1 MDKKMEKLLKLLQ
14 DDAKL
19 TVQELAVMLDM
30 TEAEVAAAI
39 HKFEKDGVIKGYRTL
54 INWERTDVHRA
65 SALIELRV
73 TPKKDSGFDELAARV
88 KAFPEVES
96 VCLMSGGF
104 DLAVTVTANTMS
116 EIAMFV
122 AKRLAPID
130 GVLSTATH
138 FILTKYKDG
147 GVDFVTDPANLD
159 AAAELIAGQEIVA
172 SAEIAKAA
180 LPQCGIVFLTGQ
192 EMKDAASGFLS
203 VLYEADPQ
211 SVGGTLPDDNLY
223 YIP

>member
-1 MDKKMEKLLKLLQ
+1 MDKKMEKLLALLQ

-19 TVQELAVMLDM
+19 TVAQLAVVLDL
-30 TEAEVAAAI
+30 TEKEVAAAI
-39 HKFEKDGVIKGYRTL
+39 CKFEKEGVITGYRTL
-54 INWERTDVHRA
+54 INWERTEAHRA

-73 TPKKDSGFDELAARV
+73 TPKKDSGFDEVAKRV

-104 DLAVTVTANTMS
+104 DLAVTVTASTMS

-147 GVDFVTDPANLD
+147 GVDFTPEDDEIDERGSNLCD
-159 AAAELIAGQEIVA
+159 
-172 SAEIAKAA
+172 
-180 LPQCGIVFLTGQ
+180 
-192 EMKDAASGFLS
+192 
-203 VLYEADPQ
+203 
-211 SVGGTLPDDNLY
+211 
-223 YIP
+223 